1 MRAQHERAVH
11 GVPSP
16 MTGSFHPAV
25 VRVLVSRGPRV
36 RLYGRQHIDLLRVAG
51 ALCCR

>member
-1 MRAQHERAVH
+1 MR
-11 GVPSP
+11 
-16 MTGSFHPAV
+16 T
-25 VRVLVSRGPRV
+25 LVTRGPLV